1 MKYEAINHNSSLYS
15 VRKMCRVLGLNPSN
29 YYRWIKN
36 EETRKKR
43 LEEERALV
51 RQVEEI
57 FRGSDKTYGYRAI
70 KKALEEKEIELS
82 EYRIRRIMRENGMY
96 PETRTKY
103 KPMHNGKVNGRY
115 YRNLLQQNFRTEK
128 KNQVWVGDITYIKT
142 NAIRMKGTAE
152 GLIFHSD
159 RGCQYASKSYQKTL
173 QEHGIQGSMSRP
185 GCPYDNSCMESF
197 FATLKKERIYRREYD
212 TIKDVERDL
221 FRYIELF
228 YNRKRLHSVLG
239 YMSPVAYRLKYD
251 GKEVA

>member
-1 MKYEAINHNSSLYS
+1 
-15 VRKMCRVLGLNPSN
+15 
-29 YYRWIKN
+29 
-36 EETRKKR
+36 
-43 LEEERALV
+43 
-51 RQVEEI
+51 
-57 FRGSDKTYGYRAI
+57 
-70 KKALEEKEIELS
+70 
-82 EYRIRRIMRENGMY
+82 MRENGMY

-142 NAIRMKGTAE
+142 NMGWVYLATVMELYNREIIGYSISKKIDTELVKAALGNAIRIKE
-152 GLIFHSD
+152 
-159 RGCQYASKSYQKTL
+159 
-173 QEHGIQGSMSRP
+173 SMSRP
-185 GCPYDNSCMESF
+185 GCPYDNSCKESF

-212 TIKDVERDL
+212 TMKDVERDL